1 MDLPSLQTKIG
12 QSALLTD
19 AERTY
24 WMGNIVKM
32 TPEQLEKLETILMQA
47 ERISWDEE
55 AQHYLSIVN
64 KVATLAV

>member
-1 MDLPSLQTKIG
+1 MDLSSLHTKIER
-12 QSALLTD
+12 SPLLNED
-19 AERTY
+19 ERAY
-24 WMGNIVKM
+24 WTGNLPKM
-32 TPEQLEKLETILMQA
+32 NAVQLEKLETVLIEA